1 MVLEETIHNLF
12 ALIDSVVELYLGSIV
27 KPFLKLHETFYA
39 ALNKILR
46 KLLDDHRSEI
56 PEWFTANWI
65 TYARTVLVVPTL
77 LFLSWG
83 YVVLPSLLVIFV
95 DFGDFLDGVVARF
108 WVDIRKEIEKKLSEK
123 EKAPSP
129 TNSDDES
136 YEVVT
141 TGSPQNFSSWLELHR
156 NSTYGGFV
164 DAVCDK
170 AFVVPCWIALLN
182 VVQQTNHVRWLQYSI
197 LFFLIL
203 AEVASG
209 CIRFRAYFTSVAVP
223 APKVEGFDFSTSAVK
238 ADHVGKAKQTFE
250 MVGTALFILPWV
262 RYLGLAFL
270 FLAVPLAYESVRRK
284 ITKRVL
290 YVNAGPKLD
299 ALDHKTL
306 KFWMQAKAMG
316 SKLVVGFPTAE
327 TENDDN
333 MKKAEMGKIFNAL
346 ACSCVDEAV
355 AEAPEKLDLMF
366 LEKQKIDYV
375 ISKGSQPQFVT
386 DEVVN
391 AGRCLQIGED
401 GIVRLYKLKEAKKD

>member
-1 MVLEETIHNLF
+1 MQDLILNFF
-12 ALIDSVVELYLGSIV
+12 ALIDSVVELYLGTII
-27 KPFLKLHETFYA
+27 KPFLSIHETFYA
-39 ALNKILR
+39 ALNKTLR
-46 KLLDDHRSEI
+46 KLLDDNRAKI

-65 TYARTVLVVPTL
+65 TYARTIIVVPTIL
-77 LFLSWG
+77 VLSWG
-83 YVVLPSLLVIFV
+83 YTFLPSFLVIFV

-108 WVDIRKEIEKKLSEK
+108 WVDIRKEFSMKLSEK
-123 EKAPSP
+123 EKAPCP

-141 TGSPQNFSSWLELHR
+141 NGSPQNFSSWLELHR

-170 AFVVPCWIALLN
+170 AFVVPCWISLLH
-182 VVQQTNHVRWLQYSI
+182 VVQESSHIRWLQYTVLI
-197 LFFLIL
+197 FLIL
-203 AEVASG
+203 AEVAAG
-209 CIRFRAYFTSVAVP
+209 CVRFRAYFTSVAVP

-250 MVGTALFILPWV
+250 MVGTALFILPWL

-270 FLAVPLAYESVRRK
+270 TLAVPLAYESVRRK

-290 YVNAGPKLD
+290 YVSAGHKLEM
-299 ALDHKTL
+299 LDHKTL

-316 SKLVVGFPTAE
+316 SKLIVGFPE
-327 TENDDN
+327 DN
-333 MKKAEMGKIFNAL
+333 NSDNKKAEMGKIFNAL

-355 AEAPEKLDLMF
+355 AEAPEKLDFMF
-366 LEKQKIDYV
+366 LENQKIDFV
-375 ISKGSQPQFVT
+375 ISRTSDAQFVT

-391 AGRCLQIGED
+391 AGRCLQLGED
-401 GIVRLYKLKEAKKD
+401 GVVRLFKLKDAKKD